1 MAILLQLLT
10 NFHGM
15 DLTQIAITDK
25 LRFMVKKWQT
35 LIEANVDV
43 KTTDGYLL
51 RVFCIGFTNKDQLST
66 RGTCYL
72 LTVSRIVLYQ
82 EHLYDLLT
90 DEQRNQYIVDIRN
103 DSKDIKTSGLLD
115 NETKNAIEALN
126 CLTQRSFGN
135 SGSPSL

>member
-1 MAILLQLLT
+1 MA
-10 NFHGM
+10 
-15 DLTQIAITDK
+15 
-25 LRFMVKKWQT
+25 KKWQT

-51 RVFCIGFTNKDQLST
+51 RIFCIGFTKKDQLST

-72 LTVSRIVLYQ
+72 LTVFRIVLYQ

-103 DSKDIKTSGLLD
+103 DSKNIKTSGLLD
-115 NETKNAIEALN
+115 NETKNAIKALN
-126 CLTQRSFGN
+126 CLTQRSLGRATDDATMN
-135 SGSPSL
+135 AQE